1 MLINTC
7 KLISLLLIIQLISI
21 LKPPIVFSQQ
31 LNEAKTLTLSQKK
44 EVRDLIKKFI
54 KNNPELIVQSVQKM
68 RKKNQRQISDT
79 HKKNIKKY
87 KNLIFYD
94 NQTPVIGNPNG
105 DITIVEFFDY
115 NCGYCKSSL
124 KVIKKLLKEDTNIRF
139 VLKELPI
146 LTPSSEFAARVA
158 LTSWIYDKTLYEKL
172 HYSFMSMSGK
182 LSKNRIM
189 GIAKSFGVSEKLM
202 KKKMFSDP
210 VNQILENNKLLANK
224 LGISGTPGFIIDTK
238 VIPGAIEL
246 STFREIILE
255 IRSK

>member
-146 LTPSSEFAARVA
+146 FFKWP
-158 LTSWIYDKTLYEKL
+158 
-172 HYSFMSMSGK
+172 
-182 LSKNRIM
+182 
-189 GIAKSFGVSEKLM
+189 
-202 KKKMFSDP
+202 
-210 VNQILENNKLLANK
+210 
-224 LGISGTPGFIIDTK
+224 
-238 VIPGAIEL
+238 
-246 STFREIILE
+246 
-255 IRSK
+255 